1 MAEAAA
7 PPQPIRMTV
16 PAEPAIPK
24 GEAQPY
30 MRARTTTPSPKTP
43 NGVSVVWTAVS
54 VLVFIIVSIW
64 SMSVYWFTPLTY
76 FGMLFL
82 YLTIVMVLR
91 MNGLQKANPR
101 GLKEDLIKN
110 CFGSLLL
117 VLGGYAIAVILIV
130 VYVFMVLLS

>member
-1 MAEAAA
+1 
-7 PPQPIRMTV
+7 MTI
-16 PAEPAIPK
+16 PAEPAVSTSK
-24 GEAQPY
+24 AQPY
-30 MRARTTTPSPKTP
+30 MRARTTTSSPKTP

-64 SMSVYWFTPLTY
+64 SMSVYWFTPLIY

-82 YLTIVMVLR
+82 FLTFVMVLR

-101 GLKEDLIKN
+101 SLREDLIKN
-110 CFGSLLL
+110 CFGSLLM